1 MENKKQSSVEWLIS
15 QLQRSKDWYRVLNEI
30 NQMSSAKIDVIEQA
44 KAMHQ
49 KEIVDAHV
57 NGNKEYTIGGG
68 YELIAEH
75 YYNETFGGQDER
87 DRSIP
92 E

>member
-1 MENKKQSSVEWLIS
+1 MSNKKQSSIDWLY
-15 QLQRSKDWYRVLNEI
+15 SKMYEHRGNITIEEF
-30 NQMSSAKIDVIEQA
+30 EQA
-44 KAMHQ
+44 KAMHN

-75 YYNETFGGQDER
+75 YYNESFGGQDNE
-87 DRSIP
+87 
-92 E
+92 

>member
-1 MENKKQSSVEWLIS
+1 MSNKKQSSIDWLYNKMYEHRGNITI
-15 QLQRSKDWYRVLNEI
+15 EEF
-30 NQMSSAKIDVIEQA
+30 EQA

-75 YYNETFGGQDER
+75 YYNETFGGNNE
-87 DRSIP
+87 
-92 E
+92 